1 MPSWAPKIGFAVVL
15 ALMLVHAVMPGA
27 RTWVWKVMGVLGTA
41 MLIALT
47 YFGLFWAPPEQFM
60 SDVGRIIYVHVPF
73 VWMCMLAF
81 TVNVVAGVS
90 YLLKKSWK
98 TDALAEAA
106 AEVGV
111 FFGGIGVTM
120 GSIWARPTWGV
131 WWDWDPR
138 LISTTVM
145 LLVYVGYL
153 AFRSFTEDA
162 ERRAA
167 WSGAAAI
174 LGYVSLPITWF
185 SVQWWNSLHQRQSD
199 AQTVDAPMRI
209 LYLFGAVTF
218 LNFLFVFIVKRYE
231 IARARQSGALEL
243 PPLVAPPRTEVTP

>member
-1 MPSWAPKIGFAVVL
+1 MPSSAPLVGFIVVL
-15 ALMLVHAVMPGA
+15 GLIAAYLAVPKARGVLWKIIAVLGAVMVGVT
-27 RTWVWKVMGVLGTA
+27 TW
-41 MLIALT
+41 
-47 YFGLFWAPPEQFM
+47 FGLIWAPPERFM
-60 SDVGRIIYVHVPF
+60 MEVGRIIYVHVPF

-81 TVNVVAGVS
+81 TVNVVAALS
-90 YLLKKSWK
+90 YLFKKSWK
-98 TDALAEAA
+98 SDALAEAS

-111 FFGGIGVTM
+111 FFGGVGVMM

-153 AFRSFTEDA
+153 AFRSFSEDP
-162 ERRAA
+162 ERRASFSA
-167 WSGAAAI
+167 VASI

-199 AQTVDAPMRI
+199 MATVDRNMRI
-209 LYLFGAVTF
+209 LYLFGAVSF
-218 LNFLFVFIVKRYE
+218 LAVLFVFIVKRYE
-231 IARARQSGALEL
+231 IARARQTGAMEL
-243 PPLVAPPRTEVTP
+243 PPLEAPIKAQVTT

>member
-1 MPSWAPKIGFAVVL
+1 MPSWAPLAGLIVVVALIVTHLAV
-15 ALMLVHAVMPGA
+15 PSTRG
-27 RTWVWKVMGVLGTA
+27 WVWKVLSVLGTLMVA
-41 MLIALT
+41 MLT
-47 YFGLFWAPPEQFM
+47 YYGLFWAPPEAFM

-81 TVNVVAGVS
+81 TVNVGAAVS

-98 TDALAEAA
+98 TDALAEAS

-111 FFGGIGVTM
+111 FFGAIGVLQ

-199 AQTVDAPMRI
+199 GGTMDKPIRVV
-209 LYLFGAVTF
+209 YLWGAVSF
-218 LNFLFVFIVKRYE
+218 LAILFVFIVKRYE
-231 IARARQSGALEL
+231 IARARQSGAMEL
-243 PPLVAPPRTEVTP
+243 PPLEAPKAEVAS

>member
-1 MPSWAPKIGFAVVL
+1 MPSYAPLAGIVVL
-15 ALMLVHAVMPGA
+15 LLLIGAYLAVSSLRPLLWKVIAVLGAVMV
-27 RTWVWKVMGVLGTA
+27 TTLC
-41 MLIALT
+41 
-47 YFGLFWAPPEQFM
+47 YFGLVWAPPEQFM

-73 VWMCMLAF
+73 VWMAMLAF
-81 TVNVVAGVS
+81 TVNVVAALA
-90 YLLKKSWK
+90 YLFAKSWK
-98 TDALAEAA
+98 ADALAEAG

-111 FFGGIGVTM
+111 FFGAVGVMM

-153 AFRSFTEDA
+153 AFRSFTEDP
-162 ERRAA
+162 ERRASFSA
-167 WSGAAAI
+167 VASI

-199 AQTVDAPMRI
+199 AMTVDSQMRI
-209 LYLFGAVTF
+209 LYLFGAVSF
-218 LNFLFVFIVKRYE
+218 LAVLFVFIVKRYE
-231 IARARQSGALEL
+231 IARARQTGALEL
-243 PPLVAPPRTEVTP
+243 PPVEAPRPEVTT

>member
-1 MPSWAPKIGFAVVL
+1 MPSWAPLAGLIVVVGLIVLHLAVK
-15 ALMLVHAVMPGA
+15 AT
-27 RTWVWKVMGVLGTA
+27 RTWVWKVQSALGVA
-41 MLIALT
+41 MLAALV

-60 SDVGRIIYVHVPF
+60 SNVGRIIYVHVPF

-81 TVNVVAGVS
+81 TVNVGAALA
-90 YLLKKSWK
+90 YLFKKSWR
-98 TDALAEAA
+98 TDALAEAS

-111 FFGGIGVTM
+111 FFGATGVMM

-153 AFRSFTEDA
+153 AFRSFTEDP

-167 WSGAAAI
+167 WSAAAAI

-185 SVQWWNSLHQRQSD
+185 SVKWWNSLHQRQSD
-199 AQTVDAPMRI
+199 GGTMDKPIRVV
-209 LYLFGAVTF
+209 YLWGAVSF
-218 LNFLFVFIVKRYE
+218 LTLLFVFIVKRYE
-231 IARARQSGALEL
+231 IARARQTGALVL
-243 PPLVAPPRTEVTP
+243 PPLEAPKAEQVTT